1 MAAGL
6 HAELLPPQAQ
16 QLLRTISDP
25 RQDLLIGY
33 WEDVLTASP
42 SEMNDRVAAVL
53 AALRRT
59 GVPYHT
65 IFGQAPS
72 AEYQT
77 WLAAALPD
85 AVNTVL
91 PDSGHF
97 PQLAHPTRFARVLA
111 FTARW
116 PE

>member
-1 MAAGL
+1 ML
-6 HAELLPPQAQ
+6 TTPPAEL
-16 QLLRTISDP
+16 
-25 RQDLLIGY
+25 
-33 WEDVLTASP
+33 
-42 SEMNDRVAAVL
+42 NDRVVAVL
-53 AALRRT
+53 AALRAA

-65 IFGQAPS
+65 VFGQTPS
-72 AEYQT
+72 AEYQS
-77 WLAAALPD
+77 WLTELLPD

-111 FTARW
+111 CTAKW